1 MKSPRRF
8 SAVAVTWLALL
19 GLMGS
24 LPHTLVAQSGGVIVG
39 EVLDG
44 VNRTPIRGAVITIA
58 DVGLRSETDALGQFE
73 FQEIAAGATLIRVDA
88 PGYSSLI
95 ETVRV
100 QAGALLR
107 IRFEMPPVAVAL
119 DELLV
124 TARRRGATESGIE
137 PPAKEGAES
146 SSAHS
151 AVDLLSETAPGVF
164 VMVPNG
170 YVDSRASVLV
180 RGIKSVTMS
189 GRPAIYVDGIRVSG
203 GSHDSGF
210 PGGRAL
216 SVLDQL
222 SASEIAEIRLLR
234 GPAATIEYPEATNG
248 VILIRTKAGRLFEDR

>member
-1 MKSPRRF
+1 MKGPQRF
-8 SAVAVTWLALL
+8 SAVPVTWLALL
-19 GLMGS
+19 GLIVS
-24 LPHTLVAQSGGVIVG
+24 FPHALVAQSGGVIVG

-44 VNRTPIRGAVITIA
+44 VNRTPIRGAVITVA
-58 DVGLRSETDALGQFE
+58 DVGLRAETDALGQFE
-73 FQEIAAGATLIRVDA
+73 FQEVPAGATLIRVDV

-95 ETVRV
+95 
-100 QAGALLR
+100 
-107 IRFEMPPVAVAL
+107 AVAL

-124 TARRRGATESGIE
+124 TARRRGATESRIE
-137 PPAKEGAES
+137 PPAREGAET

-222 SASEIAEIRLLR
+222 SASEIAEIKLLR

-248 VILIRTKAGRLFEDR
+248 VILIRTKTGRLFEDR